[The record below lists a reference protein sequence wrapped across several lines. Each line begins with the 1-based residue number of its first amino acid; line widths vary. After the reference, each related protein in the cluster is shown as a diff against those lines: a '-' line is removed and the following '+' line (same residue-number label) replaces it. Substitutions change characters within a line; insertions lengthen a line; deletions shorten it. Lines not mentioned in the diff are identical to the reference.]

1 MANRCLFREMVIRW
15 RDQVREV
22 TKQTMDKATRAAT
35 EEWRTGARKQDP
47 CL

>member
-1 MANRCLFREMVIRW
+1 MVIRC
-15 RDQVREV
+15 RDLVMEV
-22 TKQTMDKATRAAT
+22 TKRTMDRDTRAAA